1 MTTPPDS
8 RQPPS
13 GASGRPYGAAAVI
26 AFLVA
31 CDMAVLYLALFLAI
45 QLRMVIG
52 GWFPIVIS
60 PPVFAGVIM
69 AVLFLP
75 PAYGLVGLYPGYGLT
90 GVERLRKRVV
100 MTCACFGAM
109 ILFDYLAQNGQW
121 SRGILLLTAV
131 VSAVAIPVGDALARR
146 FLVDRR
152 WWGEPVVVLGP
163 ESQREKLIAALL
175 RQPDLGWIPVAEA
188 GLAGAGETPPR
199 AELALVALSEGII
212 SAPAWADDLPYQRVV
227 LVPEVTGMPSL
238 WVSVRDLG
246 SHIGLEMRRNL
257 LIPWNQTMKR
267 TFDLLLALLAAVP
280 AIPVIV
286 LFALLV
292 AAISPGPVFFGQARA
307 GLEGRPFRMWKL
319 RSMRPN
325 ADAQLEDLISTS
337 ESARESWLHSMKV
350 ENDPRIVPLIG
361 NLIRRCS
368 IDELPQLWNVL
379 RGDMSLVGPRPLP
392 PYHLARFDPLTERVR
407 RRVRPGITGLWQ
419 VSGRSDVSLTEQQ
432 RLDIYYVRNWSLW
445 LDIHILGRTIIAVI
459 TGRGAR

>member
-1 MTTPPDS
+1 MI
-8 RQPPS
+8 
-13 GASGRPYGAAAVI
+13 AV
-26 AFLVA
+26 LVA
-31 CDMAVLYLALFLAI
+31 CDMTVLYLALFLAI

-52 GWFPIVIS
+52 GWFPITIS

-146 FLVDRR
+146 FMVDRR

-163 ESQREKLIAALL
+163 ENQREKLVAALF
-175 RQPDLGWIPVAEA
+175 RQPELGWIPVAETS
-188 GLAGAGETPPR
+188 LAGAGETPPR
-199 AELALVALSEGII
+199 AELALVALAEGTI

-267 TFDLLLALLAAVP
+267 TFDLALALLAAVP

-325 ADAQLEDLISTS
+325 ADSQLEDLISAS

-392 PYHLARFDPLTERVR
+392 PYHLARFDPVTERVR

-445 LDIHILGRTIIAVI
+445 LDIHILGRTIIAVV